1 MRKRIPVQALYI
13 LPLAKQ
19 ETNPIKMKT
28 LLIFGIVAA
37 LATVNAANDNNVA
50 TEAAVQEQAQAEPAW
65 HGRTRGPYPPFPPLP
80 PLPPLPPYGYCLG
93 WYC

>member
-37 LATVNAANDNNVA
+37 LATANGNNVA
-50 TEAAVQEQAQAEPAW
+50 TEAAAQEQAQAEPAW